1 MLGRIRSP
9 FRAEELSSRIYI
21 MAAPQQMATPVMA
34 SIGTRVLSYPEGPLL
49 GSGMGCNGG
58 SLVGV
63 SINSN

>member
-1 MLGRIRSP
+1 
-9 FRAEELSSRIYI
+9 